1 MSIRSEVHWKFKNLG
16 RGTVREYYYNI
27 YVGRV
32 SPIVLRSRRYFDTE
46 QKAWKAAE
54 RAVKRIHKET

>member
-1 MSIRSEVHWKFKNLG
+1 MSIRAEVHWKFKNLG
-16 RGTVREYYYNI
+16 RGTVREYYFNV

-46 QKAWKAAE
+46 ALAEKAAE
-54 RAVKRIHKET
+54 RAILRIHRET